1 MDIYVAR
8 QPIFNRHMDLYGYE
22 LLYRKSENN
31 FYEGNDHNGAT
42 AELVHNSFLVMNFD
56 TLTDGTRG
64 FINFPRELLEDET
77 PIILPNDKVVIEIL
91 ENVTVTD
98 RIIKKCKR
106 LKSEGY
112 TIALDDFIFN
122 RKDCDYTPLIEV
134 ADIIK
139 VEFPYADRQEQ
150 RELIRRYKNRILFL
164 AEKVETREDFREAAE
179 MGYELFQ
186 GHFFCKPLM
195 VRAKEIDSKKI
206 HLIRIQDELN
216 KNEPDF
222 SLIKETIQK
231 DLGLCFKLLK
241 IMNSS
246 NSEGNQEISYT
257 KHAVT
262 HLGVEELKRW
272 ISIMLTKEY
281 QNQENFE
288 LLKICLLRGKLMALM
303 SRELNHE
310 ALEDDFFLTG
320 VLSSIDVIINDCM
333 ENILHSLA
341 LSKEVKDALLG
352 KPGMI
357 RTCLQ
362 CILDYERFEFDLAK
376 EKLQS
381 IGLTLERFMDLYM
394 DGLAWLR
401 TTDE

>member
-1 MDIYVAR
+1 
-8 QPIFNRHMDLYGYE
+8 
-22 LLYRKSENN
+22 
-31 FYEGNDHNGAT
+31 
-42 AELVHNSFLVMNFD
+42 
-56 TLTDGTRG
+56 
-64 FINFPRELLEDET
+64 
-77 PIILPNDKVVIEIL
+77 
-91 ENVTVTD
+91 
-98 RIIKKCKR
+98 
-106 LKSEGY
+106 
-112 TIALDDFIFN
+112 
-122 RKDCDYTPLIEV
+122 
-134 ADIIK
+134 
-139 VEFPYADRQEQ
+139 
-150 RELIRRYKNRILFL
+150 
-164 AEKVETREDFREAAE
+164 
-179 MGYELFQ
+179 
-186 GHFFCKPLM
+186 
-195 VRAKEIDSKKI
+195 
-206 HLIRIQDELN
+206 
-216 KNEPDF
+216 
-222 SLIKETIQK
+222 
-231 DLGLCFKLLK
+231 
-241 IMNSS
+241 
-246 NSEGNQEISYT
+246 
-257 KHAVT
+257 
-262 HLGVEELKRW
+262 
-272 ISIMLTKEY
+272 MLTKEY